1 MHVKADIKYSI
12 EDALKEL
19 EKDKNVQSTD
29 GIIVL
34 KAEDKFFIGG
44 GCETYTTVMDSPKCK
59 KNQLQ
64 NVSVCM
70 NSPIV

>member
-1 MHVKADIKYSI
+1 MKVDIKYSI
-12 EDALKEL
+12 EDAIKEL
-19 EKDKNVQSTD
+19 SKNVQTAAD
-29 GIIVL
+29 IIVL

-44 GCETYTTVMDSPKCK
+44 GCETLTTVMDSANRNASLP
-59 KNQLQ
+59 Q